1 MGSHKNK
8 FFFQHIILSTDL
20 KVSPLIIDTLH
31 ISYYTEIP
39 LYPSNDIVPNFTE
52 KRKFLVR
59 TSCIM
64 R

>member
-20 KVSPLIIDTLH
+20 KVSPEIIDTLH
-31 ISYYTEIP
+31 ISYCTEIP
-39 LYPSNDIVPNFTE
+39 LYPCYDFVPNYTE
-52 KRKFLVR
+52 KRKFLVH